1 MRYLILVSHGTFA
14 PGLHNALGMM
24 AGSDREDIRSTS
36 LLDGMDVDTFRA
48 NFAELVGDITAED
61 EIILTAD
68 IIGGSPLT
76 TALEVLTEKGLLG
89 KTLAIGGMNLPL
101 VLTAAFAD
109 AETPLEE
116 LEQELTGEAKDQI
129 KRFDLGGDEGCAGD
143 DLPGNGPKVC
153 RFQIPQQRVSVCQ
166 LKHSPVILIGK
177 FFIDLEPGDF
187 FRGGIQRETVCV
199 QRRRKLR
206 VLFLRGQYFLMP
218 LHLTAPFLPSP

>member
-48 NFAELVGDITAED
+48 RFAELVQDITPED

-76 TALEVLTEKGLLG
+76 TALDVLTEKGLLG

-129 KRFDLGGDEGCAGD
+129 KRFDLGGDED
-143 DLPGNGPKVC
+143 DD
-153 RFQIPQQRVSVCQ
+153 I
-166 LKHSPVILIGK
+166 
-177 FFIDLEPGDF
+177 
-187 FRGGIQRETVCV
+187 
-199 QRRRKLR
+199 
-206 VLFLRGQYFLMP
+206 
-218 LHLTAPFLPSP
+218 

>member
-76 TALEVLTEKGLLG
+76 TALDVLTEKGLLG

-109 AETPLEE
+109 ADTPLEE
-116 LEQELTGEAKDQI
+116 LEQELTGEAKNQI
-129 KRFDLGGDEGCAGD
+129 KRFDLGGDED
-143 DLPGNGPKVC
+143 DD
-153 RFQIPQQRVSVCQ
+153 I
-166 LKHSPVILIGK
+166 
-177 FFIDLEPGDF
+177 
-187 FRGGIQRETVCV
+187 
-199 QRRRKLR
+199 
-206 VLFLRGQYFLMP
+206 
-218 LHLTAPFLPSP
+218 

>member
-48 NFAELVGDITAED
+48 NFAELVGNITAED

-76 TALEVLTEKGLLG
+76 TALDVLTEKGLLAH
-89 KTLAIGGMNLPL
+89 TLAIGGMNLPL

-109 AETPLEE
+109 ADTPIEE

-129 KRFDLGGDEGCAGD
+129 KRFDLGGDED
-143 DLPGNGPKVC
+143 DD
-153 RFQIPQQRVSVCQ
+153 I
-166 LKHSPVILIGK
+166 
-177 FFIDLEPGDF
+177 
-187 FRGGIQRETVCV
+187 
-199 QRRRKLR
+199 
-206 VLFLRGQYFLMP
+206 
-218 LHLTAPFLPSP
+218 

>member
-14 PGLHNALGMM
+14 PGLHNSLGMM

-48 NFAELVGDITAED
+48 NFTELVGDITAED

-76 TALEVLTEKGLLG
+76 TALDVLTEKGLLG

-129 KRFDLGGDEGCAGD
+129 KRFDLGGDED
-143 DLPGNGPKVC
+143 DD
-153 RFQIPQQRVSVCQ
+153 I
-166 LKHSPVILIGK
+166 
-177 FFIDLEPGDF
+177 
-187 FRGGIQRETVCV
+187 
-199 QRRRKLR
+199 
-206 VLFLRGQYFLMP
+206 
-218 LHLTAPFLPSP
+218 

>member
-48 NFAELVGDITAED
+48 NFTELVGDITAED

-76 TALEVLTEKGLLG
+76 TALDVLTEKGLLAH
-89 KTLAIGGMNLPL
+89 TLAIGGMNRPL

-109 AETPLEE
+109 ADTPLEE

-129 KRFDLGGDEGCAGD
+129 KRFDLGGDED
-143 DLPGNGPKVC
+143 DD
-153 RFQIPQQRVSVCQ
+153 I
-166 LKHSPVILIGK
+166 
-177 FFIDLEPGDF
+177 
-187 FRGGIQRETVCV
+187 
-199 QRRRKLR
+199 
-206 VLFLRGQYFLMP
+206 
-218 LHLTAPFLPSP
+218 

>member
-36 LLDGMDVDTFRA
+36 LLDDMDVDTFRA
-48 NFAELVGDITAED
+48 NFAELVGDITPED

-76 TALEVLTEKGLLG
+76 TALDVLTEKGLLG

-109 AETPLEE
+109 ADTPLDE
-116 LEQELTGEAKDQI
+116 LEAELTGEAKDQI
-129 KRFDLGGDEGCAGD
+129 KRFALGGDED
-143 DLPGNGPKVC
+143 DD
-153 RFQIPQQRVSVCQ
+153 I
-166 LKHSPVILIGK
+166 
-177 FFIDLEPGDF
+177 
-187 FRGGIQRETVCV
+187 
-199 QRRRKLR
+199 
-206 VLFLRGQYFLMP
+206 
-218 LHLTAPFLPSP
+218 

>member
-48 NFAELVGDITAED
+48 NFAELLGDITPED

-76 TALEVLTEKGLLG
+76 TALDVLTEKGLLG

-109 AETPLEE
+109 AETPLDE

-129 KRFDLGGDEGCAGD
+129 KRFDLGGDED
-143 DLPGNGPKVC
+143 DD
-153 RFQIPQQRVSVCQ
+153 I
-166 LKHSPVILIGK
+166 
-177 FFIDLEPGDF
+177 
-187 FRGGIQRETVCV
+187 
-199 QRRRKLR
+199 
-206 VLFLRGQYFLMP
+206 
-218 LHLTAPFLPSP
+218 

>member
-36 LLDGMDVDTFRA
+36 LLDGMDGDTFRA
-48 NFAELVGDITAED
+48 NFTELVGDITAED

-76 TALEVLTEKGLLG
+76 TALDVLTEKGLLG

-129 KRFDLGGDEGCAGD
+129 KRFDLGGDED
-143 DLPGNGPKVC
+143 DD
-153 RFQIPQQRVSVCQ
+153 I
-166 LKHSPVILIGK
+166 
-177 FFIDLEPGDF
+177 
-187 FRGGIQRETVCV
+187 
-199 QRRRKLR
+199 
-206 VLFLRGQYFLMP
+206 
-218 LHLTAPFLPSP
+218 

>member
-48 NFAELVGDITAED
+48 NFAELAQDITPED

-76 TALEVLTEKGLLG
+76 TALDVLTEKGLLAR
-89 KTLAIGGMNLPL
+89 TLAIGGMNLPL

-109 AETPLEE
+109 ADTPLDE
-116 LEQELTGEAKDQI
+116 LEAELTGEAKDQI
-129 KRFDLGGDEGCAGD
+129 KRFALGGDED
-143 DLPGNGPKVC
+143 DD
-153 RFQIPQQRVSVCQ
+153 I
-166 LKHSPVILIGK
+166 
-177 FFIDLEPGDF
+177 
-187 FRGGIQRETVCV
+187 
-199 QRRRKLR
+199 
-206 VLFLRGQYFLMP
+206 
-218 LHLTAPFLPSP
+218 

>member
-76 TALEVLTEKGLLG
+76 TALDVLTEKGLLS

-109 AETPLEE
+109 ADTPLDE
-116 LEQELTGEAKDQI
+116 LEAELTGEAKDQI
-129 KRFDLGGDEGCAGD
+129 KRFALGGDED
-143 DLPGNGPKVC
+143 DD
-153 RFQIPQQRVSVCQ
+153 I
-166 LKHSPVILIGK
+166 
-177 FFIDLEPGDF
+177 
-187 FRGGIQRETVCV
+187 
-199 QRRRKLR
+199 
-206 VLFLRGQYFLMP
+206 
-218 LHLTAPFLPSP
+218 

>member
-76 TALEVLTEKGLLG
+76 TALDVLTEKGLLG

-109 AETPLEE
+109 ADTPLDE
-116 LEQELTGEAKDQI
+116 LEAELTSEAKDQI
-129 KRFDLGGDEGCAGD
+129 KRFALGGDED
-143 DLPGNGPKVC
+143 DD
-153 RFQIPQQRVSVCQ
+153 I
-166 LKHSPVILIGK
+166 
-177 FFIDLEPGDF
+177 
-187 FRGGIQRETVCV
+187 
-199 QRRRKLR
+199 
-206 VLFLRGQYFLMP
+206 
-218 LHLTAPFLPSP
+218 

>member
-48 NFAELVGDITAED
+48 NFTELVGDITAED

-76 TALEVLTEKGLLG
+76 TALDVLTEKGLLG

-109 AETPLEE
+109 ADTSLEE
-116 LEQELTGEAKDQI
+116 LEQELTGEAKEQI
-129 KRFDLGGDEGCAGD
+129 KRFDLGGHED
-143 DLPGNGPKVC
+143 DD
-153 RFQIPQQRVSVCQ
+153 I
-166 LKHSPVILIGK
+166 
-177 FFIDLEPGDF
+177 
-187 FRGGIQRETVCV
+187 
-199 QRRRKLR
+199 
-206 VLFLRGQYFLMP
+206 
-218 LHLTAPFLPSP
+218 

>member
-48 NFAELVGDITAED
+48 NFAELVGDITPED

-76 TALEVLTEKGLLG
+76 TALDVLTEKGLLG

-109 AETPLEE
+109 ADTPLDE
-116 LEQELTGEAKDQI
+116 LEAELTGEAQDQI
-129 KRFDLGGDEGCAGD
+129 KRFDLGGDED
-143 DLPGNGPKVC
+143 DD
-153 RFQIPQQRVSVCQ
+153 I
-166 LKHSPVILIGK
+166 
-177 FFIDLEPGDF
+177 
-187 FRGGIQRETVCV
+187 
-199 QRRRKLR
+199 
-206 VLFLRGQYFLMP
+206 
-218 LHLTAPFLPSP
+218 

>member
-48 NFAELVGDITAED
+48 NFTELVGDITAED

-76 TALEVLTEKGLLG
+76 TALDVLTEKGLLG
-89 KTLAIGGMNLPL
+89 NTLATGGMNLPL

-109 AETPLEE
+109 ADTSLEE

-129 KRFDLGGDEGCAGD
+129 KRFDLGGDED
-143 DLPGNGPKVC
+143 DD
-153 RFQIPQQRVSVCQ
+153 I
-166 LKHSPVILIGK
+166 
-177 FFIDLEPGDF
+177 
-187 FRGGIQRETVCV
+187 
-199 QRRRKLR
+199 
-206 VLFLRGQYFLMP
+206 
-218 LHLTAPFLPSP
+218 

>member
-68 IIGGSPLT
+68 IIGGSPRT
-76 TALEVLTEKGLLG
+76 TALDVLTEKGLLAH
-89 KTLAIGGMNLPL
+89 TLAIGGMNLPL

-109 AETPLEE
+109 ADTPLDA
-116 LEQELTGEAKDQI
+116 LEAELTGEAKDQI
-129 KRFDLGGDEGCAGD
+129 KRFALGGDED
-143 DLPGNGPKVC
+143 DD
-153 RFQIPQQRVSVCQ
+153 I
-166 LKHSPVILIGK
+166 
-177 FFIDLEPGDF
+177 
-187 FRGGIQRETVCV
+187 
-199 QRRRKLR
+199 
-206 VLFLRGQYFLMP
+206 
-218 LHLTAPFLPSP
+218 

>member
-48 NFAELVGDITAED
+48 NFAELVGDITPED

-76 TALEVLTEKGLLG
+76 TALDVLTEKGLLG

-129 KRFDLGGDEGCAGD
+129 KRFDIGGDED
-143 DLPGNGPKVC
+143 DD
-153 RFQIPQQRVSVCQ
+153 I
-166 LKHSPVILIGK
+166 
-177 FFIDLEPGDF
+177 
-187 FRGGIQRETVCV
+187 
-199 QRRRKLR
+199 
-206 VLFLRGQYFLMP
+206 
-218 LHLTAPFLPSP
+218 

>member
-48 NFAELVGDITAED
+48 NFAELVGDITPED

-76 TALEVLTEKGLLG
+76 TALDVLTEKGLLAR
-89 KTLAIGGMNLPL
+89 TLAIGGMNLPL

-109 AETPLEE
+109 ADTPLDA
-116 LEQELTGEAKDQI
+116 LEAELTGEAKDQI
-129 KRFDLGGDEGCAGD
+129 KRFALGGDED
-143 DLPGNGPKVC
+143 DD
-153 RFQIPQQRVSVCQ
+153 I
-166 LKHSPVILIGK
+166 
-177 FFIDLEPGDF
+177 
-187 FRGGIQRETVCV
+187 
-199 QRRRKLR
+199 
-206 VLFLRGQYFLMP
+206 
-218 LHLTAPFLPSP
+218 

>member
-48 NFAELVGDITAED
+48 NFAELVQDITPED

-76 TALEVLTEKGLLG
+76 TALDVLTEKGLLAR
-89 KTLAIGGMNLPL
+89 TLAIGGMNLPL

-109 AETPLEE
+109 ADTPRDE
-116 LEQELTGEAKDQI
+116 LEAELTGEAKDQI
-129 KRFDLGGDEGCAGD
+129 KRFALGGDED
-143 DLPGNGPKVC
+143 DD
-153 RFQIPQQRVSVCQ
+153 I
-166 LKHSPVILIGK
+166 
-177 FFIDLEPGDF
+177 
-187 FRGGIQRETVCV
+187 
-199 QRRRKLR
+199 
-206 VLFLRGQYFLMP
+206 
-218 LHLTAPFLPSP
+218 

>member
-76 TALEVLTEKGLLG
+76 TALDVLTEKGLLG

-109 AETPLEE
+109 ADTPLDE
-116 LEQELTGEAKDQI
+116 LEAELTGEAKDQI
-129 KRFDLGGDEGCAGD
+129 KRFDLGGDED
-143 DLPGNGPKVC
+143 DD
-153 RFQIPQQRVSVCQ
+153 I
-166 LKHSPVILIGK
+166 
-177 FFIDLEPGDF
+177 
-187 FRGGIQRETVCV
+187 
-199 QRRRKLR
+199 
-206 VLFLRGQYFLMP
+206 
-218 LHLTAPFLPSP
+218 

>member
-48 NFAELVGDITAED
+48 NFAELVQDITPED

-76 TALEVLTEKGLLG
+76 TALDVLTEKGLLG

-109 AETPLEE
+109 AETPLDE

-129 KRFDLGGDEGCAGD
+129 RRFDLGSDED
-143 DLPGNGPKVC
+143 DD
-153 RFQIPQQRVSVCQ
+153 I
-166 LKHSPVILIGK
+166 
-177 FFIDLEPGDF
+177 
-187 FRGGIQRETVCV
+187 
-199 QRRRKLR
+199 
-206 VLFLRGQYFLMP
+206 
-218 LHLTAPFLPSP
+218 

>member
-1 MRYLILVSHGTFA
+1 MRYLILASNGTFA

-48 NFAELVGDITAED
+48 NFAELVQDITPED

-76 TALEVLTEKGLLG
+76 TALDVLTEKGLLG

-129 KRFDLGGDEGCAGD
+129 KRFDLGGDED
-143 DLPGNGPKVC
+143 DD
-153 RFQIPQQRVSVCQ
+153 I
-166 LKHSPVILIGK
+166 
-177 FFIDLEPGDF
+177 
-187 FRGGIQRETVCV
+187 
-199 QRRRKLR
+199 
-206 VLFLRGQYFLMP
+206 
-218 LHLTAPFLPSP
+218 

>member
-76 TALEVLTEKGLLG
+76 TALDVLTEKGLLG

-109 AETPLEE
+109 ADTPLEE
-116 LEQELTGEAKDQI
+116 LEQELSGEAKDQI
-129 KRFDLGGDEGCAGD
+129 KRFDLGGDED
-143 DLPGNGPKVC
+143 DD
-153 RFQIPQQRVSVCQ
+153 I
-166 LKHSPVILIGK
+166 
-177 FFIDLEPGDF
+177 
-187 FRGGIQRETVCV
+187 
-199 QRRRKLR
+199 
-206 VLFLRGQYFLMP
+206 
-218 LHLTAPFLPSP
+218 

>member
-48 NFAELVGDITAED
+48 NFAELVGDITPED

-76 TALEVLTEKGLLG
+76 TALDVLTEKGLLG

-109 AETPLEE
+109 ADTPLDA
-116 LEQELTGEAKDQI
+116 LEAEITGEAKDQI
-129 KRFDLGGDEGCAGD
+129 KRFALGGDED
-143 DLPGNGPKVC
+143 DD
-153 RFQIPQQRVSVCQ
+153 I
-166 LKHSPVILIGK
+166 
-177 FFIDLEPGDF
+177 
-187 FRGGIQRETVCV
+187 
-199 QRRRKLR
+199 
-206 VLFLRGQYFLMP
+206 
-218 LHLTAPFLPSP
+218 

>member
-48 NFAELVGDITAED
+48 NFTELVGDITAED

-76 TALEVLTEKGLLG
+76 TALDVLTEKGLLAH
-89 KTLAIGGMNLPL
+89 TLAIGGMNLPL
-101 VLTAAFAD
+101 VLIAAFAD
-109 AETPLEE
+109 ADTPLEE

-129 KRFDLGGDEGCAGD
+129 KRFDLGGDED
-143 DLPGNGPKVC
+143 DD
-153 RFQIPQQRVSVCQ
+153 I
-166 LKHSPVILIGK
+166 
-177 FFIDLEPGDF
+177 
-187 FRGGIQRETVCV
+187 
-199 QRRRKLR
+199 
-206 VLFLRGQYFLMP
+206 
-218 LHLTAPFLPSP
+218 

>member
-48 NFAELVGDITAED
+48 NFAELVQDITPED

-76 TALEVLTEKGLLG
+76 TALDVLTEKGLLG

-109 AETPLEE
+109 ADTPLDE
-116 LEQELTGEAKDQI
+116 LEAELTGEAKDQI
-129 KRFDLGGDEGCAGD
+129 KRFALGGGED
-143 DLPGNGPKVC
+143 DD
-153 RFQIPQQRVSVCQ
+153 I
-166 LKHSPVILIGK
+166 
-177 FFIDLEPGDF
+177 
-187 FRGGIQRETVCV
+187 
-199 QRRRKLR
+199 
-206 VLFLRGQYFLMP
+206 
-218 LHLTAPFLPSP
+218 

>member
-48 NFAELVGDITAED
+48 NFTELVGDITAED

-76 TALEVLTEKGLLG
+76 TALDVLTEKGLLG
-89 KTLAIGGMNLPL
+89 KTRAIGGMNLPL

-109 AETPLEE
+109 AETPLDE

-129 KRFDLGGDEGCAGD
+129 KRFDLGGDED
-143 DLPGNGPKVC
+143 DD
-153 RFQIPQQRVSVCQ
+153 I
-166 LKHSPVILIGK
+166 
-177 FFIDLEPGDF
+177 
-187 FRGGIQRETVCV
+187 
-199 QRRRKLR
+199 
-206 VLFLRGQYFLMP
+206 
-218 LHLTAPFLPSP
+218 

>member
-76 TALEVLTEKGLLG
+76 TALDVLTEQGLLG

-109 AETPLEE
+109 ADTPLDE
-116 LEQELTGEAKDQI
+116 LEAELTGEAKDQI
-129 KRFDLGGDEGCAGD
+129 KRFALGGDED
-143 DLPGNGPKVC
+143 DD
-153 RFQIPQQRVSVCQ
+153 I
-166 LKHSPVILIGK
+166 
-177 FFIDLEPGDF
+177 
-187 FRGGIQRETVCV
+187 
-199 QRRRKLR
+199 
-206 VLFLRGQYFLMP
+206 
-218 LHLTAPFLPSP
+218 

>member
-76 TALEVLTEKGLLG
+76 TVLDVLTEKGLLAR
-89 KTLAIGGMNLPL
+89 TLAIGGMNLPL

-109 AETPLEE
+109 ADTPLDA
-116 LEQELTGEAKDQI
+116 LEAELTGEAKDQI
-129 KRFDLGGDEGCAGD
+129 KRFALGGDED
-143 DLPGNGPKVC
+143 DD
-153 RFQIPQQRVSVCQ
+153 I
-166 LKHSPVILIGK
+166 
-177 FFIDLEPGDF
+177 
-187 FRGGIQRETVCV
+187 
-199 QRRRKLR
+199 
-206 VLFLRGQYFLMP
+206 
-218 LHLTAPFLPSP
+218 

>member
-48 NFAELVGDITAED
+48 NFTELVGDITVED

-76 TALEVLTEKGLLG
+76 TALDVLTEKGLLAH
-89 KTLAIGGMNLPL
+89 TLAIGGMNLPL

-109 AETPLEE
+109 ADTPLEE

-129 KRFDLGGDEGCAGD
+129 KRFDLGGDED
-143 DLPGNGPKVC
+143 DD
-153 RFQIPQQRVSVCQ
+153 I
-166 LKHSPVILIGK
+166 
-177 FFIDLEPGDF
+177 
-187 FRGGIQRETVCV
+187 
-199 QRRRKLR
+199 
-206 VLFLRGQYFLMP
+206 
-218 LHLTAPFLPSP
+218 

>member
-48 NFAELVGDITAED
+48 NFTELVGDITAED

-76 TALEVLTEKGLLG
+76 TALDVLTEKGLLG

-116 LEQELTGEAKDQI
+116 LEQELTGEEKDQI
-129 KRFDLGGDEGCAGD
+129 KRFDLGGDED
-143 DLPGNGPKVC
+143 DD
-153 RFQIPQQRVSVCQ
+153 I
-166 LKHSPVILIGK
+166 
-177 FFIDLEPGDF
+177 
-187 FRGGIQRETVCV
+187 
-199 QRRRKLR
+199 
-206 VLFLRGQYFLMP
+206 
-218 LHLTAPFLPSP
+218 